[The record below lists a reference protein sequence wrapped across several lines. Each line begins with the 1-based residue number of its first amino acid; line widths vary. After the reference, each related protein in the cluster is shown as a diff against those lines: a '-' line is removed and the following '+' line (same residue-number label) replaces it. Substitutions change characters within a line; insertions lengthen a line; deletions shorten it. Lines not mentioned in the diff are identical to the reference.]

1 MRQNGGLNGG
11 PLSGY
16 GGKRATWQTAC
27 RRHLFALWFVALV
40 ALTAVPAAS
49 AAFSLTRLHLGTA
62 AGPENYVYTTGNTVV
77 PEGGTDAGTFYKFV
91 VTDSSG
97 AARNV
102 FSCTPAADFSIT
114 NNSYSVSSAD
124 PASGSAAWKYTLQQ
138 FSNGTCTG
146 TPAKSASKNFY
157 VARVTTYEDSALTRP
172 RSVFGAGQTTYLV
185 IQGVTPGLIDWST
198 TWINPSGATA
208 CANTAANDR
217 PDANS
222 SGGLP
227 KTSASFLQ
235 YRPNLTQNGSL
246 WNRESEYET
255 IPCAPL
261 DSTNQGQ
268 WKLLVQRDATNFA
281 TLTAFT
287 LDTTAPPAPLLTTS
301 PPSST
306 GSTSATFAFT
316 DSEQDATFECS
327 LNGAAFASCS
337 SPKTYAG
344 LTSGTQSFAV
354 RAADPAGNRSA
365 ATTHTWTVDATPP
378 TVSLLLPAAGSAT
391 GDATPTFSGTAGTAP
406 GDSATVTVNVY
417 SGSTTAGTPIQ
428 TLTRDARAGRGLL
441 G

>member
-1 MRQNGGLNGG
+1 M
-11 PLSGY
+11 
-16 GGKRATWQTAC
+16 
-27 RRHLFALWFVALV
+27 

-49 AAFSLTRLHLGTA
+49 AAFSLTRLHLSTA

-114 NNSYSVSSAD
+114 NNSYSVSSSD

-246 WNRESEYET
+246 WNRESKYET
-255 IPCAPL
+255 IPVCAVGL
-261 DSTNQGQ
+261 DQPG
-268 WKLLVQRDATNFA
+268 
-281 TLTAFT
+281 
-287 LDTTAPPAPLLTTS
+287 
-301 PPSST
+301 
-306 GSTSATFAFT
+306 G
-316 DSEQDATFECS
+316 
-327 LNGAAFASCS
+327 NGSCS
-337 SPKTYAG
+337 S
-344 LTSGTQSFAV
+344 SGTP
-354 RAADPAGNRSA
+354 R
-365 ATTHTWTVDATPP
+365 
-378 TVSLLLPAAGSAT
+378 
-391 GDATPTFSGTAGTAP
+391 
-406 GDSATVTVNVY
+406 
-417 SGSTTAGTPIQ
+417 
-428 TLTRDARAGRGLL
+428 TLRR
-441 G
+441 